1 MSIFAGVHAKRF
13 VRKVCT
19 CIGFGTFPVCEAC
32 VIRFAWGGGVGG
44 LCKFTLASG
53 MQPPDCTY
61 LQLLPDGSDCALMC
75 MILTPGSSCTSGLFD
90 DVNGVDTVID
100 TTACTTPKTAENN
113 ADTPDTVFAL
123 TQPGVTKADCEIDA
137 VHAGASALVAAVRA
151 GHISPTIR
159 TTRRLVSKVTPQR
172 KAQKVSQHQS
182 TRYPIG
188 YVTGYPSARA
198 ARDSVHSDILSDILA
213 AMSPRHL
220 QDSASCGGATFVTS
234 ALSEIRDTD
243 LNEDVTWESNCHSNL
258 TNFWDVFLDDADDLM
273 TVFNSMKRTRSVH
286 SDGFFEED

>member
-1 MSIFAGVHAKRF
+1 MRS
-13 VRKVCT
+13 VC
-19 CIGFGTFPVCEAC
+19 PQ
-32 VIRFAWGGGVGG
+32 IRLGGGVGG

-159 TTRRLVSKVTPQR
+159 TTRRLVSKVTSPR
-172 KAQKVSQHQS
+172 RPRRGIVSFSFALPES
-182 TRYPIG
+182 TRG
-188 YVTGYPSARA
+188 
-198 ARDSVHSDILSDILA
+198 
-213 AMSPRHL
+213 
-220 QDSASCGGATFVTS
+220 F
-234 ALSEIRDTD
+234 ALSVSIRGCIYERQERSPVCQGPDNDT
-243 LNEDVTWESNCHSNL
+243 V
-258 TNFWDVFLDDADDLM
+258 
-273 TVFNSMKRTRSVH
+273 
-286 SDGFFEED
+286 